1 MCLLYQSDL
10 FPKAMSVTH
19 VAASVH
25 CVLVSSGNHKY
36 FMGLK
41 YSELAS
47 MTRNLER
54 GLSNILFSQLC
65 EPDIGG
71 REKCIQN
78 LAAEKKLKGKP
89 RHRLKDNT
97 ACTAVAM
104 QRSRDGRDP
113 DSLYFVF

>member
-19 VAASVH
+19 MAASVH
-25 CVLVSSGNHKY
+25 CVLASSDNHKY

-41 YSELAS
+41 YSELAA

-54 GLSNILFSQLC
+54 GLSAILFSQLC

-71 REKCIQN
+71 REKCTQK
-78 LAAEKKLKGKP
+78 LA
-89 RHRLKDNT
+89 
-97 ACTAVAM
+97 
-104 QRSRDGRDP
+104 QSRN
-113 DSLYFVF
+113 